1 MAKLAIKSDNRK
13 QNLLLPPS
21 LDELVPQNHMVR
33 VVDSVL
39 DRLDISAILIEA
51 GATAP
56 SIPARCSRS
65 LYLHILAMYIHHG
78 VSPNFFVATFTLYG
92 WPE

>member
-33 VVDSVL
+33 VVDAAYKIFGSSSILLHQFIKTPIVVYRQNDDPRVL
-39 DRLDISAILIEA
+39 TYCREA
-51 GATAP
+51 P
-56 SIPARCSRS
+56 R
-65 LYLHILAMYIHHG
+65 
-78 VSPNFFVATFTLYG
+78 FV
-92 WPE
+92 E